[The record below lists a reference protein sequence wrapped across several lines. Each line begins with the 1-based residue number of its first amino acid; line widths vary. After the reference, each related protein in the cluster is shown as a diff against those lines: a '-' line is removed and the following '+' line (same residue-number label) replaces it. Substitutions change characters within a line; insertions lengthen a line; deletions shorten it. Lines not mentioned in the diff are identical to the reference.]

1 MSYTIAGRVIK
12 TLIVNFLCQ
21 LFRLLSPPTSEKIAT
36 TSYLFIRRSVL
47 GTIASTIGIVVA
59 ASGGSD
65 KSASSKPVPVSEDK
79 TISGQTPEEED
90 L

>member
-12 TLIVNFLCQ
+12 NEYI
-21 LFRLLSPPTSEKIAT
+21 
-36 TSYLFIRRSVL
+36 VL

-90 L
+90 FIRQFVAEAEKSEKSH